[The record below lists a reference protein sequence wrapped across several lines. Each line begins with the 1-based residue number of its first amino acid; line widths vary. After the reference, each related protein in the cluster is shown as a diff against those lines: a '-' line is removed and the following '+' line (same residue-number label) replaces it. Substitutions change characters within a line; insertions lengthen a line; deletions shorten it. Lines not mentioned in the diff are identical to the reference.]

1 MNQGKGNPT
10 EENGE
15 TIRVL
20 LADDQRLI
28 REGIASLLNIQPGL
42 EIVGTAVN
50 GKNAIELADEL
61 KPDII
66 LMDIRMPEMDGIE
79 ATTQV
84 LQRLAGCSVLMLTT
98 FDDEEY
104 IVKALR
110 AGAVGYLLKDLP
122 PSDLAQAIR
131 LAHAGIFQL
140 DPSVAGKLVGV
151 LGEPSPPKPSAP
163 TADTFDLSLRER
175 EVLKLLASG
184 ATNQE
189 IADTLI
195 ISLGTVKNH
204 VSNILGSLGLRDRV
218 QAAIFAREN
227 NLD

>member
-1 MNQGKGNPT
+1 MRDGT
-10 EENGE
+10 EEKSS
-15 TIRVL
+15 IRIL

-28 REGIASLLNIQPGL
+28 REGIASLLAIQPGL

-50 GKNAIELADEL
+50 GEDALSMALDL
-61 KPDII
+61 KPDVI

-79 ATTQV
+79 ATTQI
-84 LQRLAGCSVLMLTT
+84 LQRLPACRVLMLTT

-122 PSDLAQAIR
+122 PADLAQAAR

-140 DPSVAGKLVGV
+140 DPSVAGKLVGA
-151 LGEPSPPKPSAP
+151 LGAASPPKNASP
-163 TADTFDLSLRER
+163 TTDTFDLSLRER

-204 VSNILGSLGLRDRV
+204 VSNILGRLSLRDRV

>member
-1 MNQGKGNPT
+1 MRE
-10 EENGE
+10 EENAI
-15 TIRVL
+15 IRVL

-28 REGIASLLNIQPGL
+28 RDGIASLLTIQSGL

-50 GKNAIELADEL
+50 GEDALQLALEL
-61 KPDII
+61 KPDVI

-79 ATTQV
+79 ATTQL
-84 LQRLAGCSVLMLTT
+84 LQRLPDCRVLMLTT

-122 PSDLAQAIR
+122 PADLAQAVR

-140 DPSVAGKLVGV
+140 DPSVAGKLVGAIDTA
-151 LGEPSPPKPSAP
+151 STPKNSSS
-163 TADTFDLSLRER
+163 TTDTFDLSLRER

-189 IADTLI
+189 IADELI

-204 VSNILGSLGLRDRV
+204 VSNILGRLGLRDRV

-227 NLD
+227 NLN

>member
-1 MNQGKGNPT
+1 M
-10 EENGE
+10 EIEYE
-15 TIRVL
+15 SIRVL

-28 REGIASLLNIQPGL
+28 REGIASLLSIQPGI
-42 EIVGTAVN
+42 EIVGTAID
-50 GKNAIELADEL
+50 GEDALRIAHEQ
-61 KPDII
+61 KPDVV
-66 LMDIRMPEMDGIE
+66 LMDIRMPEMDGID
-79 ATTQV
+79 ATKA
-84 LQRLAGCSVLMLTT
+84 LMQRHPTCRVLMLTT

-122 PSDLAQAIR
+122 PKDLAQAIR
-131 LAHAGIFQL
+131 LAHSGIFQL
-140 DPSVAGKLVGV
+140 DPSVAGKLVGA
-151 LGEPSPPKPSAP
+151 LAPSVSDTSAAKPAE
-163 TADTFDLSLRER
+163 TFDLSLRER
-175 EVLKLLASG
+175 EVLKLLAAG
-184 ATNQE
+184 ATNRE

-204 VSNILGSLGLRDRV
+204 VSNILGRLELRDRV